1 MHYSFQT
8 HMNSFYPERDINLLA
23 SPLPNVL
30 MLLRV
35 LHAGINRVTLAE
47 RHDRR
52 FVPNDG

>member
-1 MHYSFQT
+1 
-8 HMNSFYPERDINLLA
+8 MNSFYPERDINLLA